1 MLLDPQHQHFM
12 VPAWGG
18 CTFGSGSSQLQTCIS
33 SDSTWPPA
41 VGQGEVEKR
50 FLGCGDILHISL
62 MILDSCLVPE
72 EREYFLSPVLSKVVV
87 TFALCRGG
95 IVTVTEQQ
103 FLIPAEP
110 WALLILPLTGEPDK
124 ACMEEWVQ
132 PFYPPVCPSK
142 LCRCGETHL
151 LLLFGGEHFHWRA
164 GSPPEAPQCVLHSY
178 KLPMLNIYIGFRLAL
193 CVTG

>member
-1 MLLDPQHQHFM
+1 MHFLRQHLATCHGPRRGGKEISWVWGYSTHFINDPGFH
-12 VPAWGG
+12 
-18 CTFGSGSSQLQTCIS
+18 
-33 SDSTWPPA
+33 
-41 VGQGEVEKR
+41 
-50 FLGCGDILHISL
+50 
-62 MILDSCLVPE
+62 LVPE
-72 EREYFLSPVLSKVVV
+72 ERGYFLSPVLSKVVV
-87 TFALCRGG
+87 TFALCCGG
-95 IVTVTEQQ
+95 VTVTEQQ

-124 ACMEEWVQ
+124 AWMEEWVQ

-151 LLLFGGEHFHWRA
+151 LLLFGGELFHWRA
-164 GSPPEAPQCVLHSY
+164 GSPPEAPQRVLHSY